1 MIAEKILPIIII
13 LFIGLPH
20 GAADILIAKR
30 LFRNSYIHILL
41 FILAYS
47 LIALIVGIIWLIIP
61 TISLLIFLLISISHF
76 GLMDTY
82 KSRSLPFRYIRAGLY
97 GFTPIIIPLV
107 FHTHEVNLLF
117 SLLLFSN
124 KFEIINY
131 ILFLFP
137 LWIIGNLIFLYKG
150 GMDTKFEL
158 LEIFIISI
166 ILIILPPLWGFAV
179 YFCMIHSSRH
189 SINVYFTLEKLS
201 TTDRVSLILIIFAS
215 LLFIFLGAYLISTNN
230 FDDSLIRLTFI
241 SLAALTIPHIILID
255 FYQGLAKISKKTS

>member
-13 LFIGLPH
+13 LFVGLPH

-30 LFRNSYIHILL
+30 LFRDSYFHILF

-61 TISLLIFLLISISHF
+61 TISLLLFLLISIGHF

-82 KSRSLPFRYIRAGLY
+82 KTRSLPFRYVRAGLY

-107 FHTHEVNLLF
+107 FHTNEVNLLF

-124 KFEIINY
+124 NFEIINY

-137 LWIIGNLIFLYKG
+137 LWIIGNLVFLYKG
-150 GMDTKFEL
+150 GIETKFEL
-158 LEIFIISI
+158 LEIFLISI
-166 ILIILPPLWGFAV
+166 VLIILPPLWGFAF
-179 YFCMIHSSRH
+179 YFCIIHSSRH
-189 SINVYFTLEKLS
+189 SINVFFTLEILS
-201 TTDRVSLILIIFAS
+201 KTDWLSLILIILAT
-215 LLFIFLGAYLISTNN
+215 LLFIFLGAYLFSTNN
-230 FDDSLIRLTFI
+230 FDNSLIRLTFI

-255 FYQGLAKISKKTS
+255 FYKGLTLISKKIS